1 MGLKRFER
9 GLERLVEGVFAKTFR
24 SGLQPVELGR
34 RLAREMDL
42 RRTVSVNGL
51 VAPNHFK
58 IELSHDDAA
67 RFESFLDALKR
78 ELVETAREHARTER
92 YGFVGPVAVEI
103 EVSQKLTAGMF
114 HVDGSLLEQPG
125 GGPSGALSLTD
136 GRRIQLTD
144 DGVVIG
150 RLPECDVAVSDP
162 NVSRRHAEVRRHG
175 NEYVVADLGSTNGT
189 KVNGAMVSGERRLVD
204 GDEITVGATV
214 VRFESS

>member
-42 RRTVSVNGL
+42 RRTVGVGGL
-51 VAPNHFK
+51 TAPNHFLIK
-58 IELSHDDAA
+58 LSDADNQ
-67 RFESFLDALKR
+67 RFESFHDALRR
-78 ELVETAREHARTER
+78 ELVETAREHARVER
-92 YGFVGPVAVEI
+92 YNFVGPVAVEL
-103 EVSQKLTAGMF
+103 EVDLKLTAGMF
-114 HVDGSLLEQPG
+114 TVTGSLLEQPG
-125 GGPSGALSLTD
+125 GGPTGSLALTD
-136 GRRIQLTD
+136 GRRVQLTD
-144 DGVVIG
+144 SAVTIG

-214 VRFESS
+214 VRFESA